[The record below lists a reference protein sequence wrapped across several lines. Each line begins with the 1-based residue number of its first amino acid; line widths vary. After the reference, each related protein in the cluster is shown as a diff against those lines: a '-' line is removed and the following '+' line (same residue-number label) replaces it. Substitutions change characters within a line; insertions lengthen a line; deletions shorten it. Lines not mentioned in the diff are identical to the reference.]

1 MALGPMENPLINIDH
16 VTCRFGER
24 TALNNLTFTAS
35 EKRIGVVG
43 RNGSGKSTLA
53 RVLSGLIAPNE
64 GKAVIAGVDVLNDR
78 KDAIASVGIL
88 FQNPDHQI
96 IFPTVIEELS
106 FGLRQMG
113 RDANTA
119 NRMAEEML
127 AKFDRS
133 QWAPRSVSTL
143 SQGQRHLVC
152 LMAVLA
158 MEPKVI
164 ILDEP
169 FSGLDIPTVRALEKY
184 LNQLDQ
190 TLIHITHEPRHI
202 AHYDRVLWIERGE
215 LRGDGTPASLMPE
228 YISAMEADDADALR

>member
-1 MALGPMENPLINIDH
+1 MALGLMENPLINIDH

-113 RDANTA
+113 RDAKTA

-133 QWAPRSVSTL
+133 QWAPRSVSIL

-190 TLIHITHEPRHI
+190 TLIHITHEPSHI
-202 AHYDRVLWIERGE
+202 AGYDRVLWIERGE
-215 LRGDGTPASLMPE
+215 LRGDGTPASLMPQ
-228 YISAMEADDADALR
+228 YIAEMEADDADALR